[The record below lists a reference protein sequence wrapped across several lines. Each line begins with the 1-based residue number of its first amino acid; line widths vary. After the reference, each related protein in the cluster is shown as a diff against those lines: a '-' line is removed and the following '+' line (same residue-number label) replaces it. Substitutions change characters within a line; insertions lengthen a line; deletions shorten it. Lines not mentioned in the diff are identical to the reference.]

1 MLKGWWRTMRATIE
15 AEENGLIRHLD
26 VLLVIGVGEVSYK
39 VHHINGPDRDDCAI
53 VSRVDNIIL
62 GISHGKNKEY
72 APGCSRSLA
81 LSPVPR
87 KERDLPARDSQF
99 WQLSPRIWKW
109 NQMLFSGKH

>member
-1 MLKGWWRTMRATIE
+1 MSGRHGGATVDGISRL
-15 AEENGLIRHLD
+15 GQRGGKD
-26 VLLVIGVGEVSYK
+26 VDSGGGDVHLVIGVGEVSHK

-62 GISHGKNKEY
+62 GISHSKNKEY

-109 NQMLFSGKH
+109 QK